1 MVSFLTF
8 LPSDLLTFLLLPV
21 FICVQI
27 FFAFSAVKDFY
38 LFAIEGRYS
47 EICGKTM
54 ISAIATMSIIT
65 KGMLAL

>member
-8 LPSDLLTFLLLPV
+8 LPSDLLTFLLLAV
-21 FICVQI
+21 FIWVPI
-27 FFAFSAVKDFY
+27 FLAFSAVNGFY

-47 EICGKTM
+47 EICGKIMT
-54 ISAIATMSIIT
+54 SAMATMSMIT